1 MKAQRNESSWES
13 CTTNGKKMK
22 FMQFRQGNG
31 MVDETPLSNY
41 PRFKFVDFVPIVQ
54 LSQLS
59 QLARFLFIVELSK
72 SLKTF

>member
-1 MKAQRNESSWES
+1 MKL
-13 CTTNGKKMK
+13 K
-22 FMQFRQGNG
+22 QFPQGNG

-59 QLARFLFIVELSK
+59 QLVRFPFIVELSK
-72 SLKTF
+72 SFKAF